1 MKLLKR
7 IALLFLLA
15 LVFLAIGAI
24 AAHADTTNSLP
35 SGIDG
40 LTLNPSIPDA
50 TVVTGLLKSFLPPGV
65 YSVITNILLILG
77 AFRLVV
83 KPAIAAIH
91 SYADATETPKDNEL
105 ITKIENS
112 SALRWTYFVLDW
124 AFSYK
129 VRK

>member
-1 MKLLKR
+1 MKLRKL
-7 IALLFLLA
+7 ISFLFLLA
-15 LVFLAIGAI
+15 LVFLTVGAI
-24 AAHADTTNSLP
+24 AAHADTTNSLS
-35 SGIDG
+35 SGLDG
-40 LTLNPSIPDA
+40 STLSPNIPDA
-50 TVVTGLLKSFLPPGV
+50 TTVTALLKSVLPPGV

-83 KPAIAAIH
+83 KPAIAAVH

-112 SALRWTYFVLDW
+112 PALKWTYFVLDW